1 MAVMLSLIHIFAV
14 IGDMNVTRLIVTD
27 ASGRALYDSVPGQNA
42 EGKLLFD
49 WTWFKIE
56 TIRIRVDNVEMKK
69 EELENDTFI

>member
-1 MAVMLSLIHIFAV
+1 MSPWLCLCL
-14 IGDMNVTRLIVTD
+14 NVFLKEVK
-27 ASGRALYDSVPGQNA
+27 SP
-42 EGKLLFD
+42 LLFD

>member
-1 MAVMLSLIHIFAV
+1 MPFWK
-14 IGDMNVTRLIVTD
+14 
-27 ASGRALYDSVPGQNA
+27 ALYEQRQENQGTRKATWTNLSPWLFLCLNVFSKEVKSP
-42 EGKLLFD
+42 LLFD